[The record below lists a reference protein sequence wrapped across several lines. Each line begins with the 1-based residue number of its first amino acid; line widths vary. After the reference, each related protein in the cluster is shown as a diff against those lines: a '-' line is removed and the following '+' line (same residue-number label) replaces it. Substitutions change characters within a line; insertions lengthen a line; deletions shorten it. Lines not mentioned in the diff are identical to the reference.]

1 MLHWN
6 PMSGQNYVEY
16 LEKEKEEPVHWRGK
30 SAELLGIEGVEVTR
44 ENFAL
49 LERGI
54 EPIHGEVL
62 RPRERYNLTQDGKIY
77 AHSRVLYE
85 VVIAPPKSVSIL
97 SLVDDRL
104 PTAHKE
110 ALRAISP
117 DMESLALARVRKGGV
132 SENRETGNLLYAD
145 WHHKLSRTLDPQQHT
160 HRIVMNITYDS
171 TEDQW
176 KALKAWD
183 LLKQR
188 HPMTEQYREFLAHK
202 VESLGYSVEG
212 KQDRQFGWELSGV
225 SPEVI
230 AKYSQR
236 SEERDEIL
244 AEFEEYHERPATYKE
259 KIVLMRGNRDE
270 KKYLPAEEAKQKQM
284 ERLTVSERSSLIRL
298 KEESQEKQVSYSWDL
313 NDHITAESATPYQ
326 ERWSYGERPKQ
337 RAY

>member
-30 SAELLGIEGVEVTR
+30 SAELLEIEGVEVTR

-188 HPMTEQYREFLAHK
+188 QPMTERYREFLAHK
-202 VESLGYSVEG
+202 VESLGYSVEE
-212 KQDRQFGWELSGV
+212 KEDRQFGWELAGV

-236 SEERDEIL
+236 SDERDEGV
-244 AEFEEYHERPATYKE
+244 AEFEEHENRPPTYKE
-259 KIVLMRGNRDE
+259 KIFLMRSYRDD
-270 KKYLPAEEAKQKQM
+270 KQYLPMEEVKERQM
-284 ERLTVSERSSLIRL
+284 ARLTHSERTSLVRL
-298 KEESQEKQVSYSWDL
+298 SEDSKERQVSYSLDL
-313 NDHITAESATPYQ
+313 DDHVTHESAAPQ
-326 ERWSYGERPKQ
+326 QKGWSYGEKPKQ

>member
-16 LEKEKEEPVHWRGK
+16 LEKEKEEPVNWRGK

-44 ENFAL
+44 ENFGL

-110 ALRAISP
+110 ALGAISP
-117 DMESLALARVRKGGV
+117 AMESLALTRVRKGGV
-132 SENRETGNLLYAD
+132 NENRETGNLLYAD

-171 TEDQW
+171 TEGQW

-188 HPMTEQYREFLAHK
+188 HSMTERYREFLAHK
-202 VESLGYSVEG
+202 VESLGYSVEE
-212 KQDRQFGWELSGV
+212 KEDRQFGWELSGV

-236 SEERDEIL
+236 SDERDEAL
-244 AEFEEYHERPATYKE
+244 EEFEEYQERPATYRE
-259 KIVLMRGNRDE
+259 KIVLMRNYRDD
-270 KKYLPAEEAKQKQM
+270 KQYLPAQEVRERQM
-284 ERLTVSERSSLIRL
+284 ARLSSGERASLVHL
-298 KEESQEKQVSYSWDL
+298 KEQAQEKQVSYSWDL

-326 ERWSYGERPKQ
+326 KSWSYGEKPKN
-337 RAY
+337 RAF

>member
-117 DMESLALARVRKGGV
+117 DMESLALARVREGGV

-188 HPMTEQYREFLAHK
+188 HPMTEQY
-202 VESLGYSVEG
+202 
-212 KQDRQFGWELSGV
+212 RQFGWELSGV

-284 ERLTVSERSSLIRL
+284 ERLTVS
-298 KEESQEKQVSYSWDL
+298 
-313 NDHITAESATPYQ
+313 
-326 ERWSYGERPKQ
+326 
-337 RAY
+337 